1 MMPVQMLLKL
11 SLLFGLAAVRVLSWN
26 VDERCLHHRQL
37 NSIQLEEKWIEELE
51 IENEAITEDEQ
62 EIRPLTRRELQ
73 SSYRFN
79 LKMHWKVGNCWQDEW
94 IERFWCAQC
103 EGTSCN
109 EGDVLNIRAC
119 KTGVAAQQFTW
130 IPTKGGGRLKVA
142 RKDLCLE
149 RIGTNEFELRN
160 CSSTLMQVLVGF
172 NQYSPFEINPFGNVG
187 KKCLTQDH
195 HPKPYE
201 VLFTGTCDAA
211 RRTNTSLWEAY
222 QQTGKYD
229 PTISPFTKWLS
240 NRNSNCIPS
249 NPCPECTGNC
259 AKDTDCMGT
268 LKCQKR
274 TSSNPLAPIPGCM
287 GTGSAQWGYCSNSI
301 PSAAPVAGSRRPTKA
316 PAIGSRGPLASPS
329 VPTRAPTAGWKPLV
343 IPIRTCTV
351 DSPCDECQGDCRY
364 DLDCKGDLVCFQKDP
379 NVPIPGCL
387 GNDASRTDWCV
398 NPKYL

>member
-1 MMPVQMLLKL
+1 MKPLLRTNRRFARDTTGTTEQL
-11 SLLFGLAAVRVLSWN
+11 SFQFEDA
-26 VDERCLHHRQL
+26 
-37 NSIQLEEKWIEELE
+37 LE
-51 IENEAITEDEQ
+51 
-62 EIRPLTRRELQ
+62 
-73 SSYRFN
+73 
-79 LKMHWKVGNCWQDEW
+79 VGNCWQDEW

-259 AKDTDCMGT
+259 AKDTDYMEHSSVKEDIVKSVGSHSRMHGNGISSMGILLELDSKRSSGCWESET
-268 LKCQKR
+268 HESAGYWEPR
-274 TSSNPLAPIPGCM
+274 TSSF
-287 GTGSAQWGYCSNSI
+287 
-301 PSAAPVAGSRRPTKA
+301 PV
-316 PAIGSRGPLASPS
+316 
-329 VPTRAPTAGWKPLV
+329 RA
-343 IPIRTCTV
+343 
-351 DSPCDECQGDCRY
+351 D
-364 DLDCKGDLVCFQKDP
+364 
-379 NVPIPGCL
+379 
-387 GNDASRTDWCV
+387 SRTHCRMETSRHSHP
-398 NPKYL
+398 NMHS